1 MVTRSKTGIF
11 KPKVLAAT
19 CELTCIEEV
28 LRVHHWNQ
36 AIVDELMAL
45 LKNNTW
51 SLISL
56 PQRRTPIG

>member
-11 KPKVLAAT
+11 KPKVLATT
-19 CELTCIEEV
+19 CEPTCVKEA
-28 LRVHHWNQ
+28 LHVHHWKQ
-36 AIVDELMAL
+36 AMTDELMAL